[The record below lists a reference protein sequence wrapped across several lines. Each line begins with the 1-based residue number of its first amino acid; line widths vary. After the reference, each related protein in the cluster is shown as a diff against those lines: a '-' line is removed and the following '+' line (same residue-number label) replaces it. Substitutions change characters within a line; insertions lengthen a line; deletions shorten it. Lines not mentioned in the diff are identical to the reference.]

1 MAWLLPSEVQP
12 LETRSVGQSFATAV
26 NFLVS
31 ATIFTE
37 CTCSSAEL
45 AQECIR
51 MLPALPAGPE
61 KALQLCSKRQADSCS
76 HGLLPHKYH

>member
-31 ATIFTE
+31 ALNHTG
-37 CTCSSAEL
+37 CTMPSAEL
-45 AQECIR
+45 GA
-51 MLPALPAGPE
+51 MLQQHAP
-61 KALQLCSKRQADSCS
+61 CMTSRS
-76 HGLLPHKYH
+76 

>member
-31 ATIFTE
+31 ALSHTG
-37 CTCSSAEL
+37 CAMPSAEL
-45 AQECIR
+45 GLR
-51 MLPALPAGPE
+51 
-61 KALQLCSKRQADSCS
+61 LQQHAPCMTSIS
-76 HGLLPHKYH
+76 